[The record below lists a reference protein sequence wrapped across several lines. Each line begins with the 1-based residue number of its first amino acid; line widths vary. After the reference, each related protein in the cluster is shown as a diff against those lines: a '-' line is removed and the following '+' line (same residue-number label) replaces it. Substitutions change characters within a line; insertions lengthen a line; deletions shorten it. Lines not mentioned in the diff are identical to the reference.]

1 MSERKRRLDTLSR
14 IKEDPERRKRRD
26 LSNYPG
32 INLGA
37 AGGGDVDVPPG
48 GCPNLAPS
56 DAAEVKETQQDTA
69 EKAGPVYG
77 TVFLADTGIVPGL
90 DEISYCFEGL
100 VGPPG
105 GNLDVSC
112 DGELALTENGLI
124 FTDLMAGQLPPD
136 GADGFWSRYNKETG
150 IFGSTGLKLASDGTG
165 YWVEVRANGGGIANI
180 IRNTTEDND
189 YGNPRD
195 NWAVQVDWRRIYYEA
210 STRQCGAAVVAARG
224 QDLGIFDY
232 GYVGGH
238 YHGFVNAPYG
248 MIGRYSSG
256 SWTTLSTSIQSGD
269 GLTFQIKDYEQE
281 CYFLADGLGSTGT
294 PFVTTDAGNLDTEG
308 GVGLMC
314 NRSLQWYTPEMGD
327 WGCWFQNI
335 IACKQKPITFTGIPT
350 GWYVRLCLRGQPDG
364 QGSECPPQIQ
374 LAETSGS
381 VTFPSRG
388 VTWALHNERWPFPS
402 VQFWDGDPSGSGV
415 LQLDCAPS
423 RGIYPGDT
431 WNLDTTGS
439 QVVDNTTLDAQA
451 TVELKIYDKD
461 DNVLATYEPTGSISE
476 GFSRSANT
484 QVLGIPIPWNAEN
497 GYMIF
502 TPYKR
507 GTSDSYAKV
516 RNLQVNIGGEVCC
529 EYTTPGE
536 LVAGSAAAAAGLSFV
551 TIDDVVE
558 DDVDGDGVPEPHVER
573 IYDDGRSDGTPEGAV
588 MWTGEQIGD
597 SWEEHRES
605 TQNIM
610 DFDGHAEQ
618 NGPGVGTAGDPAI
631 ACGYDY
637 EPIDVEKFG
646 VIPGTDIVSLRFKGK
661 VV

>member
-1 MSERKRRLDTLSR
+1 MSGRRRNDSLSR
-14 IKEDPERRKRRD
+14 KLSEVDRRKRR
-26 LSNYPG
+26 
-32 INLGA
+32 NLGDFPVRASGTA
-37 AGGGDVDVPPG
+37 AGGDVDVPPG

-56 DAAEVKETQQDTA
+56 DAAEIKETQQDTA

-77 TVFLADTGIVPGL
+77 TVFLADTGIVPGH
-90 DEISYCFEGL
+90 DEISYCFEGM

-105 GNLDVSC
+105 GNEVVDC
-112 DGELALTENGLI
+112 DGDLALTENGLV
-124 FTDLMAGQLPPD
+124 FTDLINGQLPPD
-136 GADGFWSRYNKETG
+136 GFDGFWSRYNKETG
-150 IFGSTGLKLASDGTG
+150 IFGSAGLKFASDGTG
-165 YWVEVRANGGGIANI
+165 YWVEVRANGGGISNI

-195 NWAVQVDWRRIYYEA
+195 NWAVQADFRRIYYEG
-210 STRQCGAAVVAARG
+210 STSRQPVAAIVAARG

-238 YHGFVNAPYG
+238 FHTNLSPAGL
-248 MIGRYSSG
+248 IGRYSSG
-256 SWTTLSTSIQSGD
+256 SWTSLQQGIQSGD

-281 CYFLADGLGSTGT
+281 CFFLADGVSSTGS
-294 PFVTTDAGNLDTEG
+294 PYVTTDAGNLDTEG

-314 NRSLQWYTPEMGD
+314 NRSLTVYSPQMGD

-335 IACKQKPITFTGIPT
+335 ICCKQKPITFTGIPT
-350 GWYVRLCLRGQPDG
+350 GWYVRLCLRDG
-364 QGSECPPQIQ
+364 IDGYECPPQLQAQESSNSI
-374 LAETSGS
+374 
-381 VTFPSRG
+381 TFPSRG
-388 VTWALHNERWPFPS
+388 TGSPNGIANERWPFPS

-415 LQLDCAPS
+415 LQVECAPS

-431 WNLDTTGS
+431 WNFSFTGG
-439 QVVDNTTLDAQA
+439 QVVDDTVLDAQA
-451 TVELKIYDKD
+451 TIEMKLYDAY
-461 DNVLATYEPTGSISE
+461 DNLLNTYEPTGAISE
-476 GFSRSANT
+476 GFTRTPDT

-536 LVAGSAAAAAGLSFV
+536 LVAQSSAVAAGLSFV
-551 TIDDVVE
+551 SADDVVE
-558 DDVDGDGVPEPHVER
+558 ADVEGTGVAEPHVER
-573 IYDDGRSDGTPEGAV
+573 IYDDGRSDGTPEGSV

-631 ACGYDY
+631 GCGYDY

-646 VIPGTDIVSLRFKGK
+646 VIAGTDIVSLRFKGK